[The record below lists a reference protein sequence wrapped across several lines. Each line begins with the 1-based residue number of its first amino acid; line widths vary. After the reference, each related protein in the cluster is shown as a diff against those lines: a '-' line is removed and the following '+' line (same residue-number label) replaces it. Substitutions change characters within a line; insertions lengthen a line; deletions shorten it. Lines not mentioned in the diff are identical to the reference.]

1 MVCPKCGKESNSDF
15 KFCTECG
22 YNFADEV
29 NDDSKNNDS
38 DKNENIIKGKLDN
51 VDNSVIESSN
61 VDKSESKDEINVDK
75 SSDEDEI
82 VNKVD
87 NSSQSGTISNSTGVV
102 RKKYTGLIIG
112 LVALLVIA
120 VGVIVVLL
128 VCDFGEKKNP
138 NNLNNIFDNNVKE
151 NNGNNNTNTNTNES
165 KEFVTKYDNYDVKV
179 TMKAELAGVQMNS
192 IFNGTVDEVNQTE
205 HFNVSVTSLGMTV
218 SMESYSDFK
227 NGYTYMSDPIFGGWT
242 RYSDTERIVDLNNIF
257 NSLTNSNNTTK
268 IDDNHYKIVI
278 NSNTIEGLMDASDFD
293 YDVLDGDVKADVYL
307 NNGYISKIVYDMGE
321 IMKDAGSFTL
331 EMEISNYNSA
341 GSVVIPDEVK
351 ESATELE

>member
-1 MVCPKCGKESNSDF
+1 
-15 KFCTECG
+15 
-22 YNFADEV
+22 
-29 NDDSKNNDS
+29 
-38 DKNENIIKGKLDN
+38 
-51 VDNSVIESSN
+51 
-61 VDKSESKDEINVDK
+61 
-75 SSDEDEI
+75 
-82 VNKVD
+82 
-87 NSSQSGTISNSTGVV
+87 
-102 RKKYTGLIIG
+102 
-112 LVALLVIA
+112 
-120 VGVIVVLL
+120 
-128 VCDFGEKKNP
+128 
-138 NNLNNIFDNNVKE
+138 
-151 NNGNNNTNTNTNES
+151 
-165 KEFVTKYDNYDVKV
+165 
-179 TMKAELAGVQMNS
+179 MNS